1 MISFRQHVVTLVAV
15 FLALAVGVVLGGG
28 PLSEVGRDA
37 LTSTSAQPKAR
48 QGGHATAFGDAFAT
62 ADRPPAVPREAGW
75 AVAWPW

>member
-37 LTSTSAQPKAR
+37 FTSTSAQPKATS
-48 QGGHATAFGDAFAT
+48 GGDASAFGDAFAT
-62 ADRPPAVPREAGW
+62 ATATRAATGAATIRS
-75 AVAWPW
+75 